1 MISRYTRK
9 EMGRIWSDQNKF
21 QQWLEVELAT
31 SEALAERGVVPAEAA
46 RLLRAHAAFDV
57 ARINEIEREVKHDVI
72 AFTTAV
78 SEKMAAAGHAEASRW
93 LHYGLTSNDVVD
105 TAQALQIRQAYQILL
120 SDLEELRPI
129 LKRRSLEFQH
139 TVQIGR
145 THGVHA
151 EPITFGL
158 KLAIWYEEA
167 GRNIRRLKA
176 AAEDMRVGKI
186 SGAVGTFAHIE
197 PEIEEAIC
205 AKLGLRPAP
214 VSSQVIQRDRHA
226 NFVATLAIMT
236 ASLEKIALEVRHLQR
251 TEVRE
256 AEEYFSKGQ
265 KGSSAMPHKRNPV
278 TCEQICG
285 LARVV
290 RSNAQAA
297 FENVALWHE
306 RDISHSSVERVILPD
321 STILADYLLDKTSK
335 LVDQMVV
342 YPERMRFCS
351 ILPPRACCARR
362 HTRWCS
368 ATPWKRGR
376 TNRIS
381 ARPSRQIPRS
391 HACSQTRR
399 SPRVF
404 RSSAS
409 CATWTRFSPGCS
421 MIINPEIERYMEG
434 LLPPR
439 DAVLA
444 EMEAAAARRNI
455 PIVGPAVARVLAQL
469 VMMSGAKRIFEL
481 GSAIGYSTIWL
492 ARAAGPGAE
501 VHYADG
507 SAANAREASGYFE
520 RAGVASAIQVHVGDA
535 LTSLSETSGEVDFIF
550 NDVDKEGYPAVHWPR
565 CLNA

>member
-1 MISRYTRK
+1 MITRYTRPD
-9 EMGRIWSDQNKF
+9 MGRIWSDQNKF
-21 QQWLEVELAT
+21 QQWLEVELAA
-31 SEALAERGVVPAEAA
+31 SEALAERGVVPVEAA

-57 ARINEIEREVKHDVI
+57 ARIAEIEREVKHDVI

-105 TAQALQIRQAYQILL
+105 TAQALQIRQAYEILL
-120 SDLEELRPI
+120 AELERLRAI
-129 LKRRSLEFQH
+129 LKRRAVEFQQ

-186 SGAVGTFAHIE
+186 SGAVGTFAHIG

-205 AKLGLRPAP
+205 ARLGLRPAP

-226 NFVATLAIMT
+226 NFAATLAIIT

-290 RSNAQAA
+290 RSNVQAA

-321 STILADYLLDKTSK
+321 STILVDYMLAKTIHLIDTLMVYPNRMRRNLDLTRGLVFSGQLLLDLAEHGMSREDAYRLVQKHAMRAWKDDLNFRELVMHDTEITSRVPAK
-335 LVDQMVV
+335 QIEQAFSIERQLRNVDNI
-342 YPERMRFCS
+342 F
-351 ILPPRACCARR
+351 
-362 HTRWCS
+362 
-368 ATPWKRGR
+368 K
-376 TNRIS
+376 
-381 ARPSRQIPRS
+381 
-391 HACSQTRR
+391 
-399 SPRVF
+399 RVF
-404 RSSAS
+404 
-409 CATWTRFSPGCS
+409 
-421 MIINPEIERYMEG
+421 
-434 LLPPR
+434 
-439 DAVLA
+439 
-444 EMEAAAARRNI
+444 
-455 PIVGPAVARVLAQL
+455 
-469 VMMSGAKRIFEL
+469 
-481 GSAIGYSTIWL
+481 
-492 ARAAGPGAE
+492 
-501 VHYADG
+501 
-507 SAANAREASGYFE
+507 
-520 RAGVASAIQVHVGDA
+520 GD
-535 LTSLSETSGEVDFIF
+535 
-550 NDVDKEGYPAVHWPR
+550 
-565 CLNA
+565 